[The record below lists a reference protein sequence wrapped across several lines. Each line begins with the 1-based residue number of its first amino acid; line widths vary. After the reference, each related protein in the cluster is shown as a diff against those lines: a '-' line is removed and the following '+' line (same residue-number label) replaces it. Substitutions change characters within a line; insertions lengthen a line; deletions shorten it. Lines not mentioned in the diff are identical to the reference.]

1 MTMKKIGRKGA
12 KLIREELE
20 EILTEPLRN
29 LGLRFELGS
38 GGYDDDSVKFNGF
51 RISTLDAL
59 TKEQKDLKHELKD
72 RESID
77 WMLSLDAERIVQE
90 GSRSYKLHGYRNRAR
105 KNPFIIIDTKT
116 QSEYLISEN
125 EAERLFGIK
134 GSDSGTSLNY
144 TPKVIG

>member
-38 GGYDDDSVKFNGF
+38 GGYDDDSVKFNGLE
-51 RISTLDAL
+51 STLDAL

-72 RESID
+72 REALIGCFLL
-77 WMLSLDAERIVQE
+77 MENR
-90 GSRSYKLHGYRNRAR
+90 SR
-105 KNPFIIIDTKT
+105 
-116 QSEYLISEN
+116 
-125 EAERLFGIK
+125 RL
-134 GSDSGTSLNY
+134 
-144 TPKVIG
+144 